1 MSITLRALKKPLLI
15 AAASVLAA
23 VIGGCALLLAAPAM
37 IINPLAKNIALSQGI
52 VLQKLVID
60 APVRAKRHK
69 GRRVFTL
76 SIETASSV
84 YEGDSFE
91 IIDTEIAFGLRDL
104 VAGRLDSI
112 AIAESK
118 IRAPAKASETES
130 CYNRL
135 YPRSSRRYFYCNSS
149 CYHFQSIHCRLSRC
163 C

>member
-1 MSITLRALKKPLLI
+1 MYITLRALKKPLLI

-37 IINPLAKNIALSQGI
+37 IINPLAKNIALTQGI

-60 APVRAKRHK
+60 APVRAKRQK

-76 SIETASSV
+76 SIETASGV

-104 VAGRLDSI
+104 VAGHLI
-112 AIAESK
+112 
-118 IRAPAKASETES
+118 
-130 CYNRL
+130 
-135 YPRSSRRYFYCNSS
+135 
-149 CYHFQSIHCRLSRC
+149 QSP
-163 C
+163 